1 MIMGKTAIYIRL
13 SSEDMDARIG
23 NKDESNSVAHQR
35 MLLLDYASTHL
46 NLSSEDIVEFVDD
59 GYTGRNFD
67 RPGFEALLDACK
79 KEQVTRIL
87 LKDLSRLGRNYVE
100 VGNLLEQV
108 FPFLGVRVISVND
121 GYDSNNFDGI
131 TGGMDVTLQNF
142 IYTLYSRDLSE
153 KVKSGVRMLAK
164 KGKYTGTYGFF
175 GYRKCTDDIHKLEPD
190 PDAAKIVRRIF
201 DMVIDGTKRKDIAAT
216 LNREGVP
223 TPAVYKKM
231 KGCTRDWYPDGKKAG
246 WNSSMIADVIRD
258 ERYAG
263 HMVSHK
269 TAYVGNEGK
278 KRVILPKDQW
288 IIVRNTHEGI
298 VSDEEFAEANGKMKK
313 FTKLREYKGVDKG
326 AFSVFV
332 CPYCGLRLHAPS
344 YNNKLFCSSG
354 RIRPD
359 TPCAGIAID
368 KTLAEE
374 TVLTIIR
381 KQAEVMIGAAD
392 IMKKK
397 QAAQKISERDMLNE
411 ERRLRQCILGYKQKQ
426 ISLYEKYR
434 AGKMT
439 KEEFLSEKATI
450 RIESE
455 KTEASMAEIEK
466 QIETSKTDDE
476 LIKELPITK
485 YAGIETYDKRI
496 VASLIEKVEVLGST
510 EIHVIWK
517 HQDEY
522 DRMLGLI
529 S

>member
-1 MIMGKTAIYIRL
+1 MGKTAIYIRL
-13 SSEDMDARIG
+13 SSEDTDARMG

-35 MLLLDYASTHL
+35 MMLMDYAGTQL
-46 NLSSEDIVEFVDD
+46 NLRSEDIVEFVDD

-79 KEQVTRIL
+79 KEQVTQIL

-121 GYDSNNFDGI
+121 GYDSDNYNGV
-131 TGGMDVTLQNF
+131 TGGMDITLQNF

-175 GYRKCTDDIHKLEPD
+175 GYRKCADDIHKLEPD

-201 DMVIDGTKRKDIAAT
+201 DMVIAGTKRKDIAAT

-278 KRVILPKDQW
+278 KQVILPKDQW

-313 FTKLREYKGVDKG
+313 FSKAREYKGVDKG

-344 YNNKLFCSSG
+344 TNNKLFCSTG

-359 TPCAGIAID
+359 TPCAEVSID
-368 KTLAEE
+368 RTLAEE
-374 TVLTIIR
+374 TILTLVR
-381 KQAEVMIGAAD
+381 KQAEVMITAAD
-392 IMKKK
+392 ALKRKKEENGTSL
-397 QAAQKISERDMLNE
+397 QKLLKE
-411 ERRLRQCILGYKQKQ
+411 EQQLQRQKLALKNQQ
-426 ISLYEKYR
+426 ISLYESYR
-434 AGKMT
+434 EGKFDKT
-439 KEEFLSEKATI
+439 EFIGRKSEIKAKTD
-450 RIESE
+450 
-455 KTEASMAEIEK
+455 KTEAKLDEVIK
-466 QIETSKTDDE
+466 QIDTAKSDEEET
-476 LIKELPITK
+476 LQLPITN
-485 YAGIETYDKRI
+485 YAALDIYDKRI
-496 VASLIEKVEVLGST
+496 IASLIEKAEVLGDDT
-510 EIHVIWK
+510 LHVIWK

-522 DRMLGLI
+522 DRVLDLI

>member
-1 MIMGKTAIYIRL
+1 MGKTAIYIRL
-13 SSEDMDARIG
+13 SSEDTDARMG

-35 MLLLDYASTHL
+35 MMLLDYAGTQL
-46 NLSSEDIVEFVDD
+46 NLRSEDIVEFVDD

-79 KEQVTRIL
+79 KEQVTLIL

-121 GYDSNNFDGI
+121 GYDSDNYNGV
-131 TGGMDVTLQNF
+131 TGGMDITLQNF

-175 GYRKCTDDIHKLEPD
+175 GYRKCADDIHKLEPD

-201 DMVIDGTKRKDIAAT
+201 DMVIAGAKRKDIAAT

-278 KRVILPKDQW
+278 KQVILPKDQW

-313 FTKLREYKGVDKG
+313 FTKAREYKGVDKG

-344 YNNKLFCSSG
+344 TNNKLFCSTG

-359 TPCAGIAID
+359 TPCAEVSID
-368 KTLAEE
+368 RTLAEE
-374 TVLTIIR
+374 TILTLVR
-381 KQAEVMIGAAD
+381 KQAEVMITAAD
-392 IMKKK
+392 ALKRKKEENGTSL
-397 QAAQKISERDMLNE
+397 QKLLRE
-411 ERRLRQCILGYKQKQ
+411 EQQLQRQKLALKNQQ
-426 ISLYEKYR
+426 ISLYESYR
-434 AGKMT
+434 EGKFDKT
-439 KEEFLSEKATI
+439 EFIVRKSEIKAKTD
-450 RIESE
+450 
-455 KTEASMAEIEK
+455 KTEAKLDGVIK
-466 QIETSKTDDE
+466 QIGAAKSDEET
-476 LIKELPITK
+476 LQLPITK
-485 YAGIETYDKRI
+485 YAVLDVYDKRI
-496 VASLIEKVEVLGST
+496 IASLIERAEVLGEDT
-510 EIHVIWK
+510 LHVIWK

-522 DRMLGLI
+522 DRVLDLI

>member
-1 MIMGKTAIYIRL
+1 MGKTAIYIRL
-13 SSEDMDARIG
+13 SSEDTDARMG

-35 MLLLDYASTHL
+35 MMLLDYAGTQL
-46 NLSSEDIVEFVDD
+46 NLRSEDIVEFVDD

-79 KEQVTRIL
+79 KERVTLIL
-87 LKDLSRLGRNYVE
+87 VKDLSRLGRNYVE

-121 GYDSNNFDGI
+121 GYDSNNYNGV
-131 TGGMDVTLQNF
+131 TGGMDITMQNF

-175 GYRKCTDDIHKLEPD
+175 GYRKCADDIHKLEPD

-201 DMVIDGTKRKDIAAT
+201 DMVIAGTKRKDIAAT

-278 KRVILPKDQW
+278 KQVILPKDQW

-313 FTKLREYKGVDKG
+313 FSKAREYKGVDKG

-344 YNNKLFCSSG
+344 TNNKLFCSTG

-359 TPCAGIAID
+359 TPCAEVSID
-368 KTLAEE
+368 RTLAEE
-374 TVLTIIR
+374 TILTLVR
-381 KQAEVMIGAAD
+381 KQAEVMITAAD
-392 IMKKK
+392 ALKRKKEENGTFL
-397 QAAQKISERDMLNE
+397 QKLLRE
-411 ERRLRQCILGYKQKQ
+411 EQQLQRQKLALKNQQ
-426 ISLYEKYR
+426 ISLYESYR
-434 AGKMT
+434 EGKFDKT
-439 KEEFLSEKATI
+439 EFIGRKSEIKAKTD
-450 RIESE
+450 
-455 KTEASMAEIEK
+455 KTEAKLDEVIK
-466 QIETSKTDDE
+466 QIGAAKSDEET
-476 LIKELPITK
+476 LQLPITR
-485 YAGIETYDKRI
+485 YAVLDVYDKRI
-496 VASLIEKVEVLGST
+496 IASLIEKAEVLGDDT
-510 EIHVIWK
+510 LHVIWK

-522 DRMLGLI
+522 DRVLDLI

>member
-1 MIMGKTAIYIRL
+1 MGKTAIYIRL
-13 SSEDMDARIG
+13 SSEDTDARMG

-35 MLLLDYASTHL
+35 MMLLDYAGTQL
-46 NLSSEDIVEFVDD
+46 NLRSEGIVEFVDD

-79 KEQVTRIL
+79 KEQVTQIL

-121 GYDSNNFDGI
+121 GYDSDNYNGV
-131 TGGMDVTLQNF
+131 TGGMDITLQNF

-175 GYRKCTDDIHKLEPD
+175 GYRKCADDIHKLEPD

-201 DMVIDGTKRKDIAAT
+201 DMVIAGTKRKDIAAT

-278 KRVILPKDQW
+278 KQVILPKDQW

-313 FTKLREYKGVDKG
+313 FSKAREYKGVDKG

-344 YNNKLFCSSG
+344 TNNKLFCSTG

-359 TPCAGIAID
+359 TPCAEVSID
-368 KTLAEE
+368 RTLAEE
-374 TVLTIIR
+374 TILTLVR
-381 KQAEVMIGAAD
+381 KQAEVMITAAD
-392 IMKKK
+392 ALKRKKEENGTSL
-397 QAAQKISERDMLNE
+397 QKLLKE
-411 ERRLRQCILGYKQKQ
+411 EQQLQRQKLALKNQQ
-426 ISLYEKYR
+426 ISLYESYR
-434 AGKMT
+434 EGKFDKT
-439 KEEFLSEKATI
+439 EFIGRKSEIKAKTD
-450 RIESE
+450 
-455 KTEASMAEIEK
+455 KTEAKLDEVIK
-466 QIETSKTDDE
+466 QIGAAKSDEET
-476 LIKELPITK
+476 LQLPITK
-485 YAGIETYDKRI
+485 YAVLDVYDKRI
-496 VASLIEKVEVLGST
+496 IASLIEKAEVLGDDT
-510 EIHVIWK
+510 LHVIWK

-522 DRMLGLI
+522 DRVLDLI